1 MKFEALP
8 AGPNPPEILNC
19 VVEVPK
25 GGSLKFEYDEEYETF
40 VLDRVLH
47 SPLFYPCDYGF
58 IPHTRS
64 DDGDHLDV
72 LIIVTIPSF
81 PGAVI
86 PARPVGLLKMVDD
99 KGQDYKILAV
109 PIGDPRF
116 KEVQNLPDLG
126 EHIPLEISHFFEI
139 YKSLEKKQV
148 TVQGWGDAS
157 EAKEEVVR
165 SMEMYWKEMRER
177 G

>member
-1 MKFEALP
+1 MKFELIP
-8 AGPNPPEILNC
+8 AGPNPPDIVNC

-25 GGSLKFEYDEEYETF
+25 GGSLKFEYDEKYETF
-40 VLDRVLH
+40 ILDRVLH

-58 IPHTRS
+58 IPQTRS

-72 LIIVTIPSF
+72 LIVVSIPSF

-86 PARPVGLLKMVDD
+86 PARPIGMLRMEDD

-109 PIGDPRF
+109 PVGDPRF
-116 KEVQNLPDLG
+116 KEVQSLSHIG
-126 EHIPLEISHFFEI
+126 EHAALEISHFFEI
-139 YKSLEKKQV
+139 YKTLEKKMV
-148 TVQGWGDAS
+148 NVMGWSDVE
-157 EAKEEVVR
+157 EAKAEVLR
-165 SMEMYWKEMRER
+165 SMETYRQL

>member
-1 MKFEALP
+1 MKFEEIP
-8 AGPNPPEILNC
+8 TGSDVPNEVNC

-25 GGSLKFEYDEEYETF
+25 GGSLKFEYDERYETF

-58 IPHTRS
+58 IPQTRS

-72 LIIVTIPSF
+72 LIIVTLPSF

-86 PARPVGLLKMVDD
+86 PARPVGMLKMVDD

-109 PIGDPRF
+109 PVGDPRF
-116 KEVQNLPDLG
+116 KEVETLADLG
-126 EHIPLEISHFFEI
+126 EHIPKEIRHFFEI
-139 YKSLEKKQV
+139 YKTLEKKMV
-148 TVQGWGDAS
+148 NVLGWSDRD
-157 EAKEEVVR
+157 EAKAEVLRCVD
-165 SMEMYWKEMRER
+165 MYHKIH
-177 G
+177 

>member
-1 MKFEALP
+1 MKFEQIP
-8 AGPNPPEILNC
+8 AGPDELPEIVNC

-25 GGSLKFEYDEEYETF
+25 GGSLKFEYDETYETF

-58 IPHTRS
+58 IPMTRS

-72 LIIVTIPSF
+72 LIAVTLPSF

-86 PARPVGLLKMVDD
+86 PARPVGMLKMVDD

-109 PIGDPRF
+109 PVGDPRF
-116 KEVQNLPDLG
+116 KEVENLCDLG
-126 EHIPLEISHFFEI
+126 EHIPKEIHHFFEI
-139 YKSLEKKQV
+139 YKTLEKK
-148 TVQGWGDAS
+148 TVKVVGWSDAA
-157 EAKEEVVR
+157 EAKAEVLR
-165 SMEMYWKEMRER
+165 CKEMFEKTKSQ

>member
-1 MKFEALP
+1 MKFEAMP
-8 AGPNPPEILNC
+8 AGNNPPEDLNC

-25 GGSLKFEYDEEYETF
+25 GCSLKYEYNEEYETF

-58 IPHTRS
+58 IPQTRS
-64 DDGDHLDV
+64 EDGDHLDV
-72 LIIVTIPSF
+72 LIAVTLSSF

-99 KGQDYKILAV
+99 KGQDYKVLAV
-109 PIGDPRF
+109 PLGDPRF
-116 KEVQNLPDLG
+116 KEVRNLPDLG
-126 EHIPLEISHFFEI
+126 EHIPLEISHFFQI
-139 YKSLEKKQV
+139 YKDLEHK
-148 TVQGWGDAS
+148 TVDVLGWGDAE
-157 EAKEEVVR
+157 EARAEVLR
-165 SMEMYWKEMRER
+165 AMEMYRTH

>member
-1 MKFEALP
+1 MKFEQLP
-8 AGPNPPEILNC
+8 AGHNVPDVLNC

-25 GGSLKFEYDEEYETF
+25 GGSLKFEYDEHYETF

-58 IPHTRS
+58 IPQTRS

-72 LIIVTIPSF
+72 LIAVTLPSF

-86 PARPVGLLKMVDD
+86 PARPVGMLKMVDD

-116 KEVQNLPDLG
+116 KEVERLEDLG
-126 EHIPLEISHFFEI
+126 EHIPKEIRHFFEI
-139 YKSLEKKQV
+139 YKTLEKKMV
-148 TVQGWGDAS
+148 NVLGWSGVE
-157 EAKEEVVR
+157 EAKEEVLR
-165 SMEMYWKEMRER
+165 CIEMFKKSK
-177 G
+177 